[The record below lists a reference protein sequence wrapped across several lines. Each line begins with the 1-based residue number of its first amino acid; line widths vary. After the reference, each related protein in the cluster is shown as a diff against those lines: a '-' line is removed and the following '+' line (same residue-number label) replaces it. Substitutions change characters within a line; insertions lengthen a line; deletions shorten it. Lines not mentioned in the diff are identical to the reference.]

1 MFYAILKIANAS
13 YADQK
18 KEKEI
23 LKMEEKILDLLEE
36 ICEDDIIREER
47 DMDLF
52 EEDILDSLGFA
63 ELLTR
68 IEEETGVIIS
78 PSEVVRD
85 DINTVNKILELVKSK
100 KQG

>member
-1 MFYAILKIANAS
+1 
-13 YADQK
+13 
-18 KEKEI
+18 
-23 LKMEEKILDLLEE
+23 MEEKILDLLEE

-68 IEEETGVIIS
+68 IEEETGVI
-78 PSEVVRD
+78 RD

>member
-1 MFYAILKIANAS
+1 MK
-13 YADQK
+13 
-18 KEKEI
+18 KEI

-68 IEEETGVIIS
+68 IEEENRSYYFTFRS
-78 PSEVVRD
+78 C
-85 DINTVNKILELVKSK
+85 
-100 KQG
+100 

>member
-1 MFYAILKIANAS
+1 
-13 YADQK
+13 
-18 KEKEI
+18 
-23 LKMEEKILDLLEE
+23 MEEKILSIGTRPDCITPEILDLLEE